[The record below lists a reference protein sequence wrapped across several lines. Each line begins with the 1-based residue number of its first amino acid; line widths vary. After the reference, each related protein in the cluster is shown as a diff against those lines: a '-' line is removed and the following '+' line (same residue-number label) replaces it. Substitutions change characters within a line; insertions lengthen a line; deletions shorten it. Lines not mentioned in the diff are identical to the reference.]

1 MLTLVNELQ
10 AKTETNPLVDLTA
23 DVDGSETKK
32 EVVEKE
38 DNNDVIDID
47 NTFEEA
53 EDSSNDEST
62 EIPVLELLD
71 TAKNDLE
78 DVAEEESQSDKPEG
92 EADDTSLGQ
101 SPDDAPPSVKSLS
114 GVPDVKLSQDSET
127 RERDDDR
134 CLGLPDGSR
143 CR

>member
-38 DNNDVIDID
+38 DNNDVIDVD

-62 EIPVLELLD
+62 EILVLKLLD

-78 DVAEEESQSDKPEG
+78 DIAEEKSQSDRPEV

-127 RERDDDR
+127 REE
-134 CLGLPDGSR
+134 
-143 CR
+143 

>member
-23 DVDGSETKK
+23 DVDGSETKN

-62 EIPVLELLD
+62 EILVLKLLD

-78 DVAEEESQSDKPEG
+78 DVAEEESQSDKPEV

-101 SPDDAPPSVKSLS
+101 NPDDAPPSIQSLS

-127 RERDDDR
+127 REE
-134 CLGLPDGSR
+134 
-143 CR
+143 

>member
-38 DNNDVIDID
+38 DNNDVIDVD

-62 EIPVLELLD
+62 EIRVLECWHCKD
-71 TAKNDLE
+71 
-78 DVAEEESQSDKPEG
+78 
-92 EADDTSLGQ
+92 
-101 SPDDAPPSVKSLS
+101 
-114 GVPDVKLSQDSET
+114 
-127 RERDDDR
+127 
-134 CLGLPDGSR
+134 
-143 CR
+143 

>member
-47 NTFEEA
+47 NTFGEA

-62 EIPVLELLD
+62 EILVLELLD

-78 DVAEEESQSDKPEG
+78 DIAEEESQSDKPEG

-101 SPDDAPPSVKSLS
+101 SPDDAPPSV
-114 GVPDVKLSQDSET
+114 
-127 RERDDDR
+127 
-134 CLGLPDGSR
+134 
-143 CR
+143 

>member
-32 EVVEKE
+32 DVVEKE

-62 EIPVLELLD
+62 EILVLKLLD

-78 DVAEEESQSDKPEG
+78 DVAEEESQSDKPEV

-101 SPDDAPPSVKSLS
+101 NPDDAPPSIQSLS

-127 RERDDDR
+127 REE
-134 CLGLPDGSR
+134 
-143 CR
+143 

>member
-47 NTFEEA
+47 NTFGEA

-62 EIPVLELLD
+62 EILVLELLD

-78 DVAEEESQSDKPEG
+78 DVAEEESQSDKPEV
-92 EADDTSLGQ
+92 EADDTSLGH
-101 SPDDAPPSVKSLS
+101 SPDDAPPSV
-114 GVPDVKLSQDSET
+114 
-127 RERDDDR
+127 
-134 CLGLPDGSR
+134 
-143 CR
+143 

>member
-62 EIPVLELLD
+62 EILVLELLD

-78 DVAEEESQSDKPEG
+78 DAAEEESQSDKPEG
-92 EADDTSLGQ
+92 EAEVTGLGQ
-101 SPDDAPPSVKSLS
+101 SPGDAPPSVQSLS

-127 RERDDDR
+127 RENEDK

>member
-1 MLTLVNELQ
+1 M
-10 AKTETNPLVDLTA
+10 
-23 DVDGSETKK
+23 
-32 EVVEKE
+32 
-38 DNNDVIDID
+38 
-47 NTFEEA
+47 
-53 EDSSNDEST
+53 
-62 EIPVLELLD
+62 LELLD

-101 SPDDAPPSVKSLS
+101 SPDDAPPSVKAYQASLTLNS
-114 GVPDVKLSQDSET
+114 HKILKH
-127 RERDDDR
+127 ERNEDK

>member
-38 DNNDVIDID
+38 DNNDVIDVD

-62 EIPVLELLD
+62 EILVLKLLV
-71 TAKNDLE
+71 T
-78 DVAEEESQSDKPEG
+78 ES
-92 EADDTSLGQ
+92 EADDTSLGH

-114 GVPDVKLSQDSET
+114 GVPDVILSQDSET
-127 RERDDDR
+127 RERMRTSVLVFLMGHDVDKV
-134 CLGLPDGSR
+134 L
-143 CR
+143 

>member
-38 DNNDVIDID
+38 DNNDVIDVD

-62 EIPVLELLD
+62 EILVLKLLV

-78 DVAEEESQSDKPEG
+78 DVREESQSDRPEG
-92 EADDTSLGQ
+92 EADDTSLGH

>member
-38 DNNDVIDID
+38 DNNDVIDVD

-62 EIPVLELLD
+62 EILVLKLLE
-71 TAKNDLE
+71 T
-78 DVAEEESQSDKPEG
+78 EG
-92 EADDTSLGQ
+92 EADDTSLGH
-101 SPDDAPPSVKSLS
+101 SPDDAPPSVQSLS

-127 RERDDDR
+127 RENEDR